1 MGRHMKAYIKN
12 IVMVVLIVT
21 AALNMHY
28 IPYNGLYISMLDV
41 GQGDCIYLRD
51 VNGVNY
57 LFDGGSTDIKNVG
70 KYRIYPALR
79 AMGVK
84 RIDYIIISH
93 TDADH
98 INGIKELIDM
108 CNDTFVI
115 GEIVMPDIKN
125 KENVAS
131 YMEMV
136 NTIENAGIRLSYK
149 KAGDRLVNG
158 GDFSVTCMHP
168 CADYD
173 YEDIND
179 FSAVYRIRYGGFS
192 MMMMGD
198 AGKKAEQCMMSDWN
212 GKLNTSILKAG
223 HHGSKYSS
231 SEEFLEYI
239 SPAAALISCGID
251 NRYKHPHKEMLQRI
265 EALGAASYRTDEG
278 GAVIV
283 KVDSMNMQIKS
294 YCVSR

>member
-1 MGRHMKAYIKN
+1 M
-12 IVMVVLIVT
+12 
-21 AALNMHY
+21 
-28 IPYNGLYISMLDV
+28 
-41 GQGDCIYLRD
+41 
-51 VNGVNY
+51 
-57 LFDGGSTDIKNVG
+57 
-70 KYRIYPALR
+70 
-79 AMGVK
+79 
-84 RIDYIIISH
+84 
-93 TDADH
+93 
-98 INGIKELIDM
+98 
-108 CNDTFVI
+108 
-115 GEIVMPDIKN
+115 
-125 KENVAS
+125 
-131 YMEMV
+131 
-136 NTIENAGIRLSYK
+136 
-149 KAGDRLVNG
+149 
-158 GDFSVTCMHP
+158 
-168 CADYD
+168 
-173 YEDIND
+173 
-179 FSAVYRIRYGGFS
+179 RYGGFS